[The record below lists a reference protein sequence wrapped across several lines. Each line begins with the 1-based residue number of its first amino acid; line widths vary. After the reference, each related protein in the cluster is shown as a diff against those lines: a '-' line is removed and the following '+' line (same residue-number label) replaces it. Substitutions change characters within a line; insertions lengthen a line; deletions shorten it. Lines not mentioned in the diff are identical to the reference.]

1 MGILRKYKNL
11 ILLVTVPVLL
21 LYMTNSLL
29 NRHSHLVR
37 GYTYSHAHPFNKDTG
52 KTGHPFH
59 THTDAELQ
67 LLNLISDMD
76 ILVLFILLVL
86 SCTFLLSKLQV
97 RDCNSFHPG
106 PVLLSSCP
114 RGPPLFA

>member
-21 LYMTNSLL
+21 LFMSNSLM
-29 NRHSHLVR
+29 NRHSHLVK
-37 GYTYSHAHPFNKDTG
+37 GYTYSHAHPFSKNTG
-52 KTGHPFH
+52 NTGHPFH

-67 LLNLISDMD
+67 VLDLVSDID

-86 SCTFLLSKLQV
+86 SNMFLLSK
-97 RDCNSFHPG
+97 SFIRTCKSFYPG
-106 PVLLSSCP
+106 LFILSFSP
-114 RGPPLFA
+114 RGPPAGA

>member
-21 LYMTNSLL
+21 LFMSNSLI
-29 NRHSHLVR
+29 NRHSHLVK
-37 GYTYSHAHPFNKDTG
+37 GYTYSHAHPFDKNKG
-52 KTGHPFH
+52 STGHPFH

-67 LLNLISDMD
+67 FLDLVSDID

-86 SCTFLLSKLQV
+86 SHMFLISKSFVITCKAYYPGLFTLSF
-97 RDCNSFHPG
+97 S
-106 PVLLSSCP
+106 P
-114 RGPPLFA
+114 RGPPLGA

>member
-1 MGILRKYKNL
+1 MGILRKYKNF

-21 LYMTNSLL
+21 LFISNSLI
-29 NRHSHLVR
+29 NSHRHLVR

-52 KTGHPFH
+52 NTGHPFH

-67 LLNLISDMD
+67 LLDLVSDID

-86 SCTFLLSKLQV
+86 SHMLLLSK
-97 RDCNSFHPG
+97 SFIRTCKSYHPG
-106 PVLLSSCP
+106 LFILSFSP
-114 RGPPLFA
+114 RGPPLGA